1 MNMKNF
7 FYTLLS
13 LVLLIPAGLSAQ
25 KLEKI
30 WEISDGLK
38 TPESVIYNQDNNL
51 IYVANINGQP
61 AEKDGNGFISVLTAD
76 GKMKKA
82 EWVTGLNA
90 PKGMAIFK
98 NKLYVSDIDELV
110 EIDIEK
116 AAIIA
121 RYNAPGSIFLND
133 MTVTDN
139 GTVFVSDNRAVK
151 IYILN
156 DNKLSVWKEGEP
168 FKNPN
173 GLLAEGEKLFVGDM
187 NIYEVDLKSKA
198 TKLLIEDAGG
208 VDGLEKNAKGEFVF
222 SNWPGR
228 IFIQRGGKTIKLH
241 DSVEQEINTA
251 DIDFAI
257 KLNLILVPTFFNN
270 KIVAYRIVG

>member
-1 MNMKNF
+1 MKKF
-7 FYTLLS
+7 YYTLLS
-13 LVLLIPAGLSAQ
+13 LVLLIPTGLSAQ

-38 TPESVIYNQDNNL
+38 TPESVIYNEETNL

-116 AAIIA
+116 AAIVA

-133 MTVTDN
+133 VTVTAN
-139 GTVFVSDNRAVK
+139 GIVFASDNRAVK

-156 DNKLSVWKEGEP
+156 DTKLSVWKEGEP

-173 GLLAEGEKLFVGDM
+173 GLFAEGEKLFVGDM
-187 NIYEVDLKSKA
+187 NIYEVDLKTKA
-198 TKLLIEDAGG
+198 TKILIEDGGG
-208 VDGLEKNAKGEFVF
+208 VDGLEKNEKGEFVF

-228 IFIQRGGKTIKLH
+228 IFIQRGGQTIKLH
-241 DSVEQEINTA
+241 DSVEKEINTA
-251 DIDFAI
+251 DIDFAT
-257 KLNLILVPTFFNN
+257 KLNLVLVPTFFNN
-270 KIVAYRIVG
+270 KIVAYRIVD

>member
-1 MNMKNF
+1 MKKF
-7 FYTLLS
+7 YYTLLS
-13 LVLLIPAGLSAQ
+13 IVLLIPTGLSAQ

-38 TPESVIYNQDNNL
+38 TPESVIYNEETNL

-116 AAIIA
+116 AAIVA

-133 MTVTDN
+133 VTVTAN
-139 GTVFVSDNRAVK
+139 GIVFASDNRAVK

-156 DNKLSVWKEGEP
+156 DTKLSVWKEGEP

-173 GLLAEGEKLFVGDM
+173 GLFAEGEKLFVGDM
-187 NIYEVDLKSKA
+187 NIYEVDLKTKA
-198 TKLLIEDAGG
+198 TKILIEDGGG
-208 VDGLEKNAKGEFVF
+208 VDGLEKNEKGEFVF

-228 IFIQRGGKTIKLH
+228 IFIQRGGQTIKLH
-241 DSVEQEINTA
+241 DSVEKEINTA
-251 DIDFAI
+251 DIDFAT
-257 KLNLILVPTFFNN
+257 KLNLVLVPTFFNN
-270 KIVAYRIVG
+270 KIVAYRIVD

>member
-1 MNMKNF
+1 MKNF

-61 AEKDGNGFISVLTAD
+61 AEKDENGFISVLTAD

-90 PKGMAIFK
+90 PKGMAIIK

-133 MTVTDN
+133 VTVTDN

-156 DNKLSVWKEGEP
+156 DNKLLVWKEGEP

-228 IFIQRGGKTIKLH
+228 IFIQRGGKKIKLH

-257 KLNLILVPTFFNN
+257 KLNLVLVPTFFNN
-270 KIVAYRIVG
+270 KILAYRIVD

>member
-1 MNMKNF
+1 MKNF
-7 FYTLLS
+7 YYTLLS
-13 LVLLIPAGLSAQ
+13 IMLLIPTGLSAQ

-38 TPESVIYNQDNNL
+38 TPESVIYSEETNL

-98 NKLYVSDIDELV
+98 NKLYVSDVDELV

-116 AAIIA
+116 AVIVA

-133 MTVTDN
+133 VTVTAS
-139 GTVFVSDNRAVK
+139 GTVFASDNRAVK
-151 IYILN
+151 IYVLK

-173 GLLAEGEKLFVGDM
+173 GLFAEGEKLFVGDV
-187 NIYEVDLKSKA
+187 NIYEVDLK
-198 TKLLIEDAGG
+198 TKTTKVLIEDAGG
-208 VDGLEKNAKGEFVF
+208 VDGLEKNTKGEFVF

-257 KLNLILVPTFFNN
+257 ILNLVLVPTFFNN
-270 KIVAYRIVG
+270 KIVAYRIVD

>member
-61 AEKDGNGFISVLTAD
+61 AEKDENGFISVLTAD

-90 PKGMAIFK
+90 PKGMAIIK

-133 MTVTDN
+133 VTVTDN

-156 DNKLSVWKEGEP
+156 DNKLLVWKEGEP

-228 IFIQRGGKTIKLH
+228 IFIQRGGKKIKLH
-241 DSVEQEINTA
+241 DSVDQEINTA

-257 KLNLILVPTFFNN
+257 KLNLVLVPTFFNN
-270 KIVAYRIVG
+270 KILAYRIVD

>member
-1 MNMKNF
+1 
-7 FYTLLS
+7 
-13 LVLLIPAGLSAQ
+13 VLLIPTGLSAQ

-38 TPESVIYNQDNNL
+38 TPESVIYNEETNL

-116 AAIIA
+116 AAIVA

-133 MTVTDN
+133 VTVTAN
-139 GTVFVSDNRAVK
+139 GIVFASDNRAVK

-156 DNKLSVWKEGEP
+156 DTKLSVWKEGEP

-173 GLLAEGEKLFVGDM
+173 GLFAEGEKLFVGDM
-187 NIYEVDLKSKA
+187 NIYEVDLKTKA
-198 TKLLIEDAGG
+198 TKILIEDGGG
-208 VDGLEKNAKGEFVF
+208 VDGLEKNEKGEFVF

-228 IFIQRGGKTIKLH
+228 IFIQRGGQTIKLH
-241 DSVEQEINTA
+241 DSVEKEINTA
-251 DIDFAI
+251 DIDFAT
-257 KLNLILVPTFFNN
+257 KLNLVLVPTFFNN
-270 KIVAYRIVG
+270 KIVAYRIVD

>member
-1 MNMKNF
+1 MKKFN
-7 FYTLLS
+7 YTLLL
-13 LVLLIPAGLSAQ
+13 LVLLISTGLSAQ

-116 AAIIA
+116 AAIVA

-133 MTVTDN
+133 VTVTAN
-139 GTVFVSDNRAVK
+139 GTVFASDNRAVK

-156 DNKLSVWKEGEP
+156 DNKLSVWKESDP

-173 GLLAEGEKLFVGDM
+173 GLFAEGEKLYVGDV
-187 NIYEVDLKSKA
+187 NIYEVDLKTKA
-198 TKLLIEDAGG
+198 TKVLIEDAGG
-208 VDGLEKNAKGEFVF
+208 VDGLDKNAKGEFVF

-228 IFIQRGGKTIKLH
+228 FFIQRNGKTIKLH

-257 KLNLILVPTFFNN
+257 KLNLVLVPTFFNN
-270 KIVAYRIVG
+270 KIVAYRIVD